1 MDSST
6 TSGPRFEALK
16 TGEYPRWAGNMR
28 AWLMAKGLWRLVHG
42 DELKPGV
49 LDKDGKGTV
58 KELEAIS
65 QWGDRALKA
74 AGELYL
80 ATSEDQKT
88 HLEGIEEDPV
98 AIWAKLESVHLQK
111 RPGARFNAWEAFFSI
126 QMRPEEP
133 LSSLMTR
140 IDAGMVRV

>member
-6 TSGPRFEALK
+6 TSRPRFEALK

-49 LDKDGKGTV
+49 LDKDGKATV

-98 AIWAKLESVHLQK
+98 AIWAKLESVHLQTS
-111 RPGARFNAWEAFFSI
+111 EASWSSI
-126 QMRPEEP
+126 QCLGGILFDP
-133 LSSLMTR
+133 
-140 IDAGMVRV
+140 DAP